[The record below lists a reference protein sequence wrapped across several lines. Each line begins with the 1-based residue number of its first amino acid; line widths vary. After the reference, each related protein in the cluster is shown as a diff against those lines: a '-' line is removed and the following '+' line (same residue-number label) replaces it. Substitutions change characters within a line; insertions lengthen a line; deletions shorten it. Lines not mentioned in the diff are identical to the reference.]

1 MADIKNFSLVG
12 VGTKLQ
18 FGKGGAKVF
27 QASDAFTFRTANE
40 QSYANVS
47 VASPTDDNHAATRKY
62 VDDRVQGLDVKQSV
76 KVATTGPI
84 TLSAG
89 QMIDDVMVAAG
100 DRVLVKDQADP
111 TQNGIYVVAVSSWVR
126 SSDADTNTLTPNAF
140 TFVEQG
146 TVNHD
151 TGWTLSSD
159 GPITVGTSSIN
170 FTQFS
175 SAGLIIAGNG
185 LVRNGQT
192 LDVVGSSGRILVNSD
207 SIDIDPTYVGQ
218 PSITTLGTV
227 ATGTWNGST
236 VDVAHGGTGANT
248 FTANGL
254 VIGNGTNA
262 LSSLGVGAAGTILK
276 SDGTTL
282 SFGTNGIDDLSDVT
296 ITSAITGQTLRYNG
310 TAWINA
316 KLSAADITY
325 NAGTVSDE
333 LTTLSNSIANIS
345 SARIVD
351 NKTAPT
357 AMVATDESA
366 GVVTIEAKGIDD
378 LSTRVATF
386 VSGPNANVSGLFSNM
401 TAGEFTF
408 AINSDEDNVNLRLN
422 AKGPLGEVIIG
433 ETGATSEM
441 KADDDS
447 NFIIAGG
454 DSATAVGGDLVLRG
468 GNGALGSGDVLI
480 QTGNGNTHTNF
491 VATTGSTSQGR
502 LVSGTT
508 SFTYSTG
515 GSEANIDLVLAP
527 KGTGKID
534 ANSSVISNVANGVAD
549 NDAVNVSQLNAVVG
563 DAGVSNKV
571 GSLQTRE
578 ITLSTGSMDIGS
590 TIKGLVRRVM
600 VKITTAYSAGT
611 QLTVGTA
618 AVPDELVDANMI
630 DETSVGLYDMNVS
643 INYAVDTQLKVSVTG
658 GPAAGAAVLV
668 VEYIQ
673 A

>member
-12 VGTKLQ
+12 VGNKLQ

-27 QASDAFTFRTANE
+27 QAGDAFTFRTANE

-47 VASPTDDNHAATRKY
+47 VAAPTDDNHAATRKY

-89 QMIDDVMVAAG
+89 QLIDDVMVSAG
-100 DRVLVKDQADP
+100 DRVLVKDQSDA
-111 TQNGIYVVAVSSWVR
+111 TQNGIYVVAVSTWVR
-126 SSDADTNTLTPNAF
+126 ASDADTNTLTANAF

-151 TGWTLSSD
+151 TGWTLSTD
-159 GPITVGTSSIN
+159 GAIVVGTTSLA

-192 LDVVGSSGRILVNSD
+192 LDVVGSSGRILVNQD

-218 PSITTLGTV
+218 ASITTLGTV
-227 ATGTWNGST
+227 ASGTWNGTT
-236 VDVAHGGTGANT
+236 VDVAHGGTGATT
-248 FTANGL
+248 FTQNAL
-254 VIGNGTNA
+254 ILGNGTGPLA
-262 LSSLGVGAAGTILK
+262 TLAVGAAGTILK
-276 SDGTTL
+276 SDGTNL

-296 ITSAITGQTLRYNG
+296 ITSAIDGQSLRFNG

-325 NAGTVSDE
+325 NAGTVATALTE
-333 LTTLSNSIANIS
+333 LSGTIANLS

-351 NKTAPT
+351 DKDAPT
-357 AMVATDESA
+357 AMVATDETS
-366 GVVTIEAKGIDD
+366 GVVTIDAKG
-378 LSTRVATF
+378 LEGLATRVATF
-386 VSGPNANVSGLFSNM
+386 ASSEDANVSGLFSNL

-408 AINSDEDNVNLRLN
+408 SVISDEDNVNLRLN
-422 AKGPLGEVIIG
+422 AKGPDGQVIIG
-433 ETGATSEM
+433 ESGATSEII
-441 KADDDS
+441 ADRDS
-447 NFIIAGG
+447 NLIVSGG
-454 DSATAVGGDLVLRG
+454 DSDAVGGDLVLRG
-468 GNGALGSGDVLI
+468 GNGALGSGDVII
-480 QTGNGNTHTNF
+480 QTGTGNTHTNF
-491 VATTGSTSQGR
+491 VVTPGSTSQGR
-502 LVSGTT
+502 LISGTT

-515 GSEANIDLVLAP
+515 GQEANIDLVLAP

-534 ANSSVISNVANGVAD
+534 ANSAVVSNVADGVAD

-563 DAGVSNKV
+563 DAGVANKV

-578 ITLSTGSMDIGS
+578 ITLSTASMNIG
-590 TIKGLVRRVM
+590 TVIKGLVRRVM
-600 VKITTAYSAGT
+600 VKVTTPYSVGT

-618 AVPDELVDANMI
+618 ATADELVDANMI
-630 DETSVGLYDMNVS
+630 DETAIGLYDMNVS
-643 INYAVDTQLKVSVTG
+643 TTYATDTQLTVTVTG
-658 GPAAGAAVLV
+658 GPSAGAAILV
-668 VEYIQ
+668 IEYIQ
-673 A
+673 G